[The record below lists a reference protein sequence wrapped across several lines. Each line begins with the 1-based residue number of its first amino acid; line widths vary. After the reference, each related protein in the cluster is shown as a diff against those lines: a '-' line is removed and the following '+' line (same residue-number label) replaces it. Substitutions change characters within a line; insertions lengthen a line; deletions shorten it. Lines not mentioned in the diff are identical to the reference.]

1 MLINKALLKYGYYN
15 FSLEVLEY
23 CDYSKLII
31 REQYYIDKLNPEYNI
46 LKIAGTNLGF
56 KHSNISK
63 LKMSLKT
70 KEHLEKIKNH
80 LKILNSN
87 PFSPEIRAKI
97 SKGSSNFNILTKGK
111 KIL

>member
-1 MLINKALLKYGYYN
+1 
-15 FSLEVLEY
+15 
-23 CDYSKLII
+23 
-31 REQYYIDKLNPEYNI
+31 
-46 LKIAGTNLGF
+46 
-56 KHSNISK
+56 
-63 LKMSLKT
+63 MSLKT

-111 KIL
+111 KILWQLLR